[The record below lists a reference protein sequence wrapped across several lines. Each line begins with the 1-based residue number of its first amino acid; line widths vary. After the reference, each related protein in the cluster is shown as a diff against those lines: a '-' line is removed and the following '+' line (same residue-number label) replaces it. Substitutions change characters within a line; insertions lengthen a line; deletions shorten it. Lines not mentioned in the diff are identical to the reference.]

1 MKLYRRGVLMKKG
14 YLIAIMM
21 ILFLS
26 GCGGK
31 KAYSY
36 NPDESSIFIAKD
48 GTLKSALV
56 QKIDNKAKSE
66 ELKDFANA
74 EVEDFN
80 KLNSANQVKLEEA
93 GIKNDIAKV
102 VFSYTSYECMQE
114 FAKFTQDNSFDLKS
128 LDVYKLSDVDLS
140 KMDSIKIPDGIKGDY
155 IAVIDGKADVYTDGK
170 ITYVSNNIEFNDNTA
185 KVDGFNYIIFK

>member
-56 QKIDNKAKSE
+56 QKIDTKAKSE
-66 ELKDFANA
+66 ELKEFANA
-74 EVEDFN
+74 EIEDFN
-80 KLNSANQVKLEEA
+80 KLNSVNQVKLEEA

-102 VFSYTSYECMQE
+102 VFSYTSFECMQG

-128 LDVYKLSDVDLS
+128 VEVFKLSDIDIS
-140 KMDSIKIPDGIKGDY
+140 SMDSIDIPDGIKGDY
-155 IAVIDGKADVYTDGK
+155 IAIIQGKADVYTEGE
-170 ITYVSNNIEFNDNTA
+170 ITYVSNNIEFNGNTA
-185 KVDGFNYIIFK
+185 KVDGFNYIVFK

>member
-56 QKIDNKAKSE
+56 QKIDTKAKSE
-66 ELKDFANA
+66 ELKEFANA
-74 EVEDFN
+74 EIEDFN
-80 KLNSANQVKLEEA
+80 KLNSVNQVKLEEA

-102 VFSYTSYECMQE
+102 VFSYTSFECMEE

-128 LDVYKLSDVDLS
+128 VEVFKLSDIDILS
-140 KMDSIKIPDGIKGDY
+140 MDSIDIPDGIKGDY
-155 IAVIDGKADVYTDGK
+155 IAIIQGKADVYTEGK
-170 ITYVSNNIEFNDNTA
+170 ITFVSNNMEFNDNTA

>member
-1 MKLYRRGVLMKKG
+1 MKKG

-36 NPDESSIFIAKD
+36 NPDESSIFISKD

-56 QKIDNKAKSE
+56 QKIDTKAKSE

-102 VFSYTSYECMQE
+102 VFSYTSFECMQE
-114 FAKFTQDNSFDLKS
+114 FAKFTQDNSFDLNSVEVYNLKDI
-128 LDVYKLSDVDLS
+128 DVS
-140 KMDSIKIPDGIKGDY
+140 KMDSVEIPEGIKGNY
-155 IAVIDGKADVYTDGK
+155 IALIDGKADVYTEGK
-170 ITYVSNNIEFNDNTA
+170 ITYVSNDIEFDDNTA

>member
-56 QKIDNKAKSE
+56 QKIDTKAKSE
-66 ELKDFANA
+66 ELKEFANA
-74 EVEDFN
+74 EIEDFN
-80 KLNSANQVKLEEA
+80 KINSVNQVKLEEA

-102 VFSYTSYECMQE
+102 VFSYSSFECMEE

-128 LDVYKLSDVDLS
+128 VEVFKLSDIDIS
-140 KMDSIKIPDGIKGDY
+140 SMDSIDIPDGIKGDY
-155 IAVIDGKADVYTDGK
+155 IAIIQGKADVYTEGE
-170 ITYVSNNIEFNDNTA
+170 ITYVSNNIEFNGNTA

>member
-56 QKIDNKAKSE
+56 QKIDTKAKSE
-66 ELKDFANA
+66 ELKEFANA
-74 EVEDFN
+74 EIEDFN
-80 KLNSANQVKLEEA
+80 KLNSVNQVKLEEA

-102 VFSYTSYECMQE
+102 VFSYTSFECMEE

-128 LDVYKLSDVDLS
+128 VEVFKLSDIDIS
-140 KMDSIKIPDGIKGDY
+140 SMDSIDIPDGIKGDY
-155 IAVIDGKADVYTDGK
+155 IAIIQGKADVYTEGE
-170 ITYVSNNIEFNDNTA
+170 ITYVSNNIEFNGNTA
-185 KVDGFNYIIFK
+185 KVDGFNYIVFK

>member
-1 MKLYRRGVLMKKG
+1 MKKG

-36 NPDESSIFIAKD
+36 NPDESSIFISKD

-56 QKIDNKAKSE
+56 QKIDTKAKSE

-140 KMDSIKIPDGIKGDY
+140 KMDSIDIPDGIKGDY
-155 IAVIDGKADVYTDGK
+155 IAVIDGKADVYTM
-170 ITYVSNNIEFNDNTA
+170 
-185 KVDGFNYIIFK
+185 

>member
-1 MKLYRRGVLMKKG
+1 MKKG

-56 QKIDNKAKSE
+56 QKIDTKAKSE
-66 ELKDFANA
+66 ELKEFANA
-74 EVEDFN
+74 EIEDFN
-80 KLNSANQVKLEEA
+80 KLNSVNQVKLEEA

-102 VFSYTSYECMQE
+102 VFSYTSFECMEE

-128 LDVYKLSDVDLS
+128 VEVFKLSDIDIS
-140 KMDSIKIPDGIKGDY
+140 SMDSIDIPDGIKGDY
-155 IAVIDGKADVYTDGK
+155 IAIIQGKADVYTEGK
-170 ITYVSNNIEFNDNTA
+170 ITFVSNNMEFNDNTA

>member
-56 QKIDNKAKSE
+56 QKIDTKAKSE
-66 ELKDFANA
+66 ELKEFANA
-74 EVEDFN
+74 EIEDFN
-80 KLNSANQVKLEEA
+80 KLNSVNQVKLEEA

-102 VFSYTSYECMQE
+102 VFSYTSFECMEE
-114 FAKFTQDNSFDLKS
+114 FAKFTQDDSFDLKS
-128 LDVYKLSDVDLS
+128 VEVFKLSDIDIS
-140 KMDSIKIPDGIKGDY
+140 SMDSIDIPDGIKGDY
-155 IAVIDGKADVYTDGK
+155 IAIIQGKADVYTEGE
-170 ITYVSNNIEFNDNTA
+170 ITYVSNNIEFNGNTA